1 MHHVIV
7 TRFSVPRP
15 GDTATAGKHADA
27 AWLASRLR
35 LFRRY
40 YAPSVGRLG
49 VPAVLLCSSLSAP
62 RVAGALDDLSWTRVV
77 EQDDWNGG
85 WSGRPDQVLTRL
97 DSDDALHEGWFDA
110 VDRAPPQA
118 SVVYSRAFL
127 RLDVRRD
134 AVYQYRRR
142 TPSPL
147 AAFRGGVN
155 PYAHDHQELRRPY
168 RTAEVEGAFLLQVA
182 HGDNLSNRFPKWFRR
197 RAGDDLLRGF
207 GIPSLTS

>member
-1 MHHVIV
+1 MHHIIV

-15 GDTATAGKHADA
+15 GDATTTGRHADVE
-27 AWLASRLR
+27 WLASRLR

-40 YAPSVGRLG
+40 YVPAVGRLG
-49 VPAVLLCSSLSAP
+49 VPAVLLCSAASAP
-62 RVAGALDDLSWTRVV
+62 RVAADLDDLSWARVV
-77 EQDDWNGG
+77 EQDDWYGG
-85 WSGRPDQVLTRL
+85 WSGAADQVLTRL

-110 VDRAPPQA
+110 VDRAPPWA
-118 SVVYSRAFL
+118 EVVCSHAFL

-134 AVYQYRRR
+134 AVYRYRRR

-155 PYAHDHQELRRPY
+155 PYAHDHQELRSRY

-182 HGDNLSNRFPKWFRR
+182 HGDNLSNRFPKRLRR
-197 RAGDDLLRGF
+197 RAGADQLRGF
-207 GIPSLTS
+207 GIPSPGS